1 MKKLLVFFTALSMI
15 LAIVGCGAPAAAPT
29 SASEPEPLSESG
41 IEPEPE
47 PEPKTVPV
55 EGLVREI
62 SSDKIV
68 LTLADGTRL
77 VLDITGLSG
86 MDAGLGDTV
95 RAEYTGIVGSAA
107 AASIEITAK
116 AKVTVNIGLVTEVTN
131 SLIFMTLEDGTEAAL
146 QLRVLEGKEVQAG
159 DTVTIEYVET
169 EDEVV
174 IRSVEVTKAAGS
186 EADTAAGTTTVPSS
200 AGSSQAAV
208 PAASSGGASSGGASS
223 GGGAGAAA
231 SSGGSSSGG
240 GASSASGDGRNL
252 YWWLEDWLEE
262 HPEYDQEAED
272 DKKEPGPAENA
283 GDAYEAIRLI
293 NAERAKEGLPALE
306 ADPDLMEMA
315 QVRADELP
323 ATFAHTRPD
332 GSDWLTIFADFG
344 FTYHKCCENAGA
356 GKDTAAKQVVS
367 WMNSPGHKAN
377 ILREGITK
385 IGVAYCY
392 DADSQYKHYWLMI
405 GSNSFDSASQSQ
417 SPSGGSSKAEEK
429 RVDEEAYA
437 YEAIALANAER
448 RAAGLSEVSIDSKL
462 MELAALRA
470 EELEE
475 LWSHTRPNGESD
487 ALTGLPDYEWLMFNN
502 GMGYTSPAAAITGW
516 MNSTGHR
523 NNILYEG
530 HDRVGAGC
538 HQGADGKLY
547 WTIVYYREGGQYP
560 GYPKLES

>member
-15 LAIVGCGAPAAAPT
+15 LAIVGCGAPAAPT

-41 IEPEPE
+41 SEPE

-77 VLDITGLSG
+77 VLDITDLSG

-146 QLRVLEGKEVQAG
+146 QLRVLEGKAVQAG
-159 DTVTIEYVET
+159 DTITIEYVET

-200 AGSSQAAV
+200 ASSAGSSQAAV
-208 PAASSGGASSGGASS
+208 PAASSGGASS

-252 YWWLEDWLEE
+252 YWWIEDWLEE

-332 GSDWLTIFADFG
+332 GRDWLTIFADFG

-392 DADSQYKHYWLMI
+392 DANSQYKHYWLMI
-405 GSNSFDSASQSQ
+405 GSNSFDSASQPQ

-448 RAAGLSEVSIDSKL
+448 SAAGLSEVSIDSRL

>member
-1 MKKLLVFFTALSMI
+1 MKKLLALFAALSMI
-15 LAIVGCGAPAAAPT
+15 LALVGCGAPAAPT
-29 SASEPEPLSESG
+29 SEPEPDPLPESSS
-41 IEPEPE
+41 EPEPE
-47 PEPKTVPV
+47 PEPEPVPV
-55 EGLVREI
+55 EGVVREV
-62 SSDKIV
+62 SADKIV

-77 VLDITGLSG
+77 VLDITGLSEL
-86 MDAGLGDTV
+86 DAGLGDTV

-107 AASIEITAK
+107 AARIEVTEK
-116 AKVTVNIGLVTEVTN
+116 ANVTVNIGVVTGIADN
-131 SLIFMTLEDGTEAAL
+131 LIFMTLEDGTEAAL
-146 QLRVLEGKEVQAG
+146 QARALEGKEVQAG
-159 DTVTIEYVET
+159 DTITIEYVET

-186 EADTAAGTTTVPSS
+186 EADTAASTTTVPSSASS

-208 PAASSGGASSGGASS
+208 PAASSGGTSS
-223 GGGAGAAA
+223 GGGAGTTV

-240 GASSASGDGRNL
+240 TSSASNDGRNL

-262 HPEYDQEAED
+262 HPEFDQEAED
-272 DKKEPGPAENA
+272 DKKKPGPAENA
-283 GDAYEAIRLI
+283 GDVYEAIRLI

-315 QVRADELP
+315 QVRADEQP
-323 ATFAHTRPD
+323 ASFGHTRPD

-392 DADSQYKHYWLMI
+392 DANSQYKHYWIMI
-405 GSNSFDSASQSQ
+405 GANSFDSSSQSQ
-417 SPSGGSSKAEEK
+417 SPSGSSSKAEEK
-429 RVDEEAYA
+429 SIDVEAYA
-437 YEAIALANAER
+437 YEVVALANAER
-448 RAAGLSEVSIDSKL
+448 SAAGLSEVPIDSTL

-502 GMGYTSPAAAITGW
+502 GMGYTSPAAVVVGW

-523 NNILYEG
+523 NNIFYEG